1 MTTGSK
7 PSGTFHPFLPKD
19 LAARFIFRICYT
31 IIPSNLWMRGHV
43 QDVTIPALGMAMTE
57 AILTR
62 WYKKPGETVAAGEAI
77 AEIETDKSAIDLES
91 PADGVLGPH
100 LVAEGDE
107 VPIGAAVTRIMD
119 GQADPAP
126 GSPADPVSG
135 GQPDPVS
142 GGQPD
147 PVSGDQP
154 DPVPG
159 YEPDPFPVPA
169 DTGGVAATAADGAAP
184 DASTG
189 TSGAP
194 VTSAAGIAGGV
205 SAAGVTFPH
214 ARRPHALSP
223 RKRMAARLAAEAAAA
238 AEAAG
243 TAGATADAPAADAV
257 VAAHAASAQ
266 TDGALTDGALTGRRR
281 AVAQAV
287 SESWRTIP
295 HFSVQREIDASDA
308 DACLAAMR
316 AVAPEATYTDLL
328 LRAFALAVGPFAW
341 LAGGG
346 GGPGGGTSG
355 DVGLAVATPEGVM
368 MPVVPDVPALA
379 GPALVAARQA
389 AVRRGREGRLTARD
403 LASGAVGA
411 VSNLGARGVDAFT
424 GIVPAGRRLLLT
436 TGRIAGRPV
445 VIDGRLAVRTTLIA
459 TLNVDHRYFDGDRA
473 ADVLDAFDREFR
485 ALHAWAGEGDQ

>member
-1 MTTGSK
+1 
-7 PSGTFHPFLPKD
+7 
-19 LAARFIFRICYT
+19 
-31 IIPSNLWMRGHV
+31 MRGHV

-57 AILTR
+57 AVLTR

-77 AEIETDKSAIDLES
+77 AEIETDKSAVDLES

-107 VPIGAAVTRIMD
+107 VPVGAAVTRIVD
-119 GQADPAP
+119 HQAGPAADDQAAPVP
-126 GSPADPVSG
+126 GNRPE
-135 GQPDPVS
+135 
-142 GGQPD
+142 
-147 PVSGDQP
+147 
-154 DPVPG
+154 PVPG

-169 DTGGVAATAADGAAP
+169 GTGGAATAGDGAAP
-184 DASTG
+184 DMG
-189 TSGAP
+189 TAASGAP
-194 VTSAAGIAGGV
+194 VTSMARTAGGV

-238 AEAAG
+238 AEAAR
-243 TAGATADAPAADAV
+243 A
-257 VAAHAASAQ
+257 
-266 TDGALTDGALTGRRR
+266 DGALTDDAPGDGALTGRRR

-287 SESWRTIP
+287 TESWRTIP
-295 HFSVQREIDASDA
+295 HFSVQREIDAGDA

-328 LRAFALAVGPFAW
+328 LRAFALAVGAVAW
-341 LAGGG
+341 LGGG
-346 GGPGGGTSG
+346 TSGGGTSG
-355 DVGLAVATPEGVM
+355 DVGLAVAAPDGVM

-379 GPALVAARQA
+379 VPALVAARQA

-445 VIDGRLAVRTTLIA
+445 AVDGRLAVRTTLIA
-459 TLNVDHRYFDGDRA
+459 TLNVDHRYLDGDRA

-485 ALHAWAGEGDQ
+485 ALHTWAGEGDQ

>member
-1 MTTGSK
+1 
-7 PSGTFHPFLPKD
+7 
-19 LAARFIFRICYT
+19 
-31 IIPSNLWMRGHV
+31 MRGHV

-57 AILTR
+57 AVLTR

-77 AEIETDKSAIDLES
+77 AEIETDKSAVDLES

-100 LVAEGDE
+100 LVDEGDE

-119 GQADPAP
+119 HQTDPAR
-126 GSPADPVSG
+126 D
-135 GQPDPVS
+135 GQPDPV
-142 GGQPD
+142 PD
-147 PVSGDQP
+147 
-154 DPVPG
+154 

-169 DTGGVAATAADGAAP
+169 DSSGVVETGTAETSGVA
-184 DASTG
+184 
-189 TSGAP
+189 
-194 VTSAAGIAGGV
+194 
-205 SAAGVTFPH
+205 AAGVTFPH

-223 RKRMAARLAAEAAAA
+223 RKRMAARLAAEAAAEAEAARAAGSAGAAQGAPA
-238 AEAAG
+238 AEAAA
-243 TAGATADAPAADAV
+243 AGHADGVLTDGARTDGAL
-257 VAAHAASAQ
+257 

-287 SESWRTIP
+287 TESWRTIP
-295 HFSVQREIDASDA
+295 HFSVQREIDAGDA

-346 GGPGGGTSG
+346 EPGGGTSG

-379 GPALVAARQA
+379 VPDLVAARQA
-389 AVRRGREGRLTARD
+389 AARRGREGRLTARD

-445 VIDGRLAVRTTLIA
+445 AIDGRLAVRTTLIA

-485 ALHAWAGEGDQ
+485 ALHTWAGEGDQ